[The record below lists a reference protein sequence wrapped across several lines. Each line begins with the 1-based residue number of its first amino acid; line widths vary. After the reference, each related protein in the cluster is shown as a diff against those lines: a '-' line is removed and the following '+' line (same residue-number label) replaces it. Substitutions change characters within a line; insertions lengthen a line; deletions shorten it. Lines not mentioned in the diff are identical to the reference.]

1 MKMCISKAFNSNHR
15 FKMEGQ
21 QKPNVFKHASTVWL
35 GHPFQS
41 LVEPFSKKPHP
52 RMNGNSSQ
60 CRVHQ

>member
-1 MKMCISKAFNSNHR
+1 MKMCMSKAFNSKWKDNNSQMYSNMR
-15 FKMEGQ
+15 AQYGW
-21 QKPNVFKHASTVWL
+21 VIR
-35 GHPFQS
+35 HPFQS